1 MIGNANSPHTMDLM
15 QGIFHAAESMSVNVL
30 FFLGIHSSYYYK
42 SYFGEDAEDDYD
54 YQFNAA
60 YDYEAFADLDA
71 LIIAYGSLCIFLDE
85 KESAVFLEKYRNKP
99 RVILEERDKTGT
111 ATSIIADNYNGM
123 YAITEHQEI
132 HLSGRASW

>member
-15 QGIFHAAESMSVNVL
+15 QGIFHAAESMGVNVL

-85 KESAVFLEKYRNKP
+85 KESAVFLENTEINLVLFWRRGTKQEP
-99 RVILEERDKTGT
+99 RLRLLQ
-111 ATSIIADNYNGM
+111 IIIMECMQSQN
-123 YAITEHQEI
+123 I
-132 HLSGRASW
+132 W